1 MPILV
6 TNNYPPTRG
15 GIQTMMSRLAE
26 CLVLRGRDVVVVG
39 PREDGSDA
47 YDAAAPYRI
56 VRYAARWRPR
66 ELFAIAASYVRA
78 LRIARERVTIASV
91 WWPVAFAL
99 CFIPRRFR
107 GPLAII
113 AHGTEISP
121 SRTGTRQK
129 IMRAVFRQAD
139 VILANSRFTRGLLE
153 EAGVEGDIRVV
164 SLGVDMLPVAPE
176 RSREPTILSVGRLV
190 ARKGF
195 DRVIEALP
203 ALLHDFPSLRYEIVG
218 GGPERAALEAS
229 ATKLGVAARVTF
241 LGSVSEE
248 ELRAAYARAW
258 CFALPVRDIAGDVEG
273 FGIVY
278 LEAAMASLPAL
289 GGTASGAA
297 DAIVDGS
304 TGLLVDGTNVPA
316 IVEAL
321 ARLLG
326 DRANSER
333 MGASGLA
340 RALEFTWMR
349 TTEQILAA
357 LPQATPE
364 LKRT

>member
-15 GIQTMMSRLAE
+15 GIQTMMSRVAE
-26 CLVLRGRDVVVVG
+26 CLAQHGRDVVVVG
-39 PREDGSDA
+39 PKEDGSDA
-47 YDAAAPYRI
+47 YDAAAAYRI

-66 ELFAIAASYVRA
+66 EVVAIAGSYLRA

-91 WWPVAFAL
+91 WWPVGFAL
-99 CFIPRRFR
+99 VFIPRRFR

-121 SRTGTRQK
+121 SRTGARQK

-139 VILANSRFTRGLLE
+139 VILANSRFTRDLLE
-153 EAGVEGDIRVV
+153 RAGVAGDIRVV
-164 SLGVDMLPVAPE
+164 SLGVDMVPVTPQ
-176 RSREPTILSVGRLV
+176 RSSEPTILSVGRLV

-195 DRVIEALP
+195 DRVIDALP
-203 ALLHDFPSLRYEIVG
+203 ALRNEFPSLRYEIVG
-218 GGPERAALEAS
+218 GGPERDALEAR
-229 ATKLGVAARVTF
+229 AARLGVAAGVTF

-258 CFALPVRDIAGDVEG
+258 CFALPVRNIADDVEG

-278 LEAAMASLPAL
+278 LEAAMASLPTL

-297 DAIVDGS
+297 DAIVDGH
-304 TGLLVDGTNVPA
+304 TGMLVDGTNVPA
-316 IVEAL
+316 ITEAL
-321 ARLLG
+321 ATLLR
-326 DRANSER
+326 DRERSQR
-333 MGASGLA
+333 MGASGLET
-340 RALEFTWMR
+340 RTRVYVDENDGSDSRRFT
-349 TTEQILAA
+349 ESGS
-357 LPQATPE
+357 
-364 LKRT
+364 